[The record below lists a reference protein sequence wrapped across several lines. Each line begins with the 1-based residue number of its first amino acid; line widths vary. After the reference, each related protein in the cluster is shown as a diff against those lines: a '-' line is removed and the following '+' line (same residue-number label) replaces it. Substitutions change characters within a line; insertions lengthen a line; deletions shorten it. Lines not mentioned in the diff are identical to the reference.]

1 MEQPL
6 TAVKRGRNHPLITDA
21 IAPGAL
27 RVTTR
32 KGPK

>member
-6 TAVKRGRNHPLITDA
+6 TCVKRGRNHPLTTHVT
-21 IAPGAL
+21 APGVL

-32 KGPK
+32 KGSK